1 MSNLIQYIIQKDP
14 SKKSLSDLFTN
25 RVVDDYKKAQSG
37 NYQTK
42 KSDVPEN
49 WGKKTEAHLNE
60 YLKKINLFIREK
72 PEPDY
77 WPLLKI

>member
-42 KSDVPEN
+42 NQMSL
-49 WGKKTEAHLNE
+49 KTGAKN
-60 YLKKINLFIREK
+60 RGSS
-72 PEPDY
+72 
-77 WPLLKI
+77 